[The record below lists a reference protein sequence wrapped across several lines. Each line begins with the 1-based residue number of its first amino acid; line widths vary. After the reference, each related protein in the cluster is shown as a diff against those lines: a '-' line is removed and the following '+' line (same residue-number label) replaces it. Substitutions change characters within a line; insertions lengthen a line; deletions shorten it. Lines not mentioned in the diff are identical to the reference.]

1 MRQYPAPNHACFY
14 PMHLPA
20 SPLLS
25 AQDAQTIAVHA
36 AAADVAG
43 FLHPGQQA
51 LLHQRGWLKMLAP
64 RSSGGAELAL
74 PDMVRLEEAVAA
86 VDGSMGWVLTLC
98 AGAGWFAGFLPPA
111 KAREIIGTANV
122 CLGGSGAP
130 TGYADQEGDGYRIT
144 GRWDFASGAPMATH
158 FTLNAVLRADGQPLL
173 DEQGAPRI
181 RAFLVPAA
189 QVQVEPTWRSIGMRA
204 SASHS
209 YRIEGQWI
217 GQDHGFTISPAA
229 ATADGPLYQFP
240 FYSLAYVTLAANVAG
255 MASHFI
261 QEAEACMRRRRHP
274 HRGLPLLDV
283 PEIAALLHA
292 RRQALAAA
300 RNAFYDV
307 LDGSWAVVAAG
318 ATLCEDAMRSI
329 QATSLAMVAA
339 ARAAVDQLY
348 PYCGLYAAH
357 QDSSINRTWR
367 DFHTA
372 SQHTLLLIDPVGL
385 QAS

>member
-1 MRQYPAPNHACFY
+1 MP
-14 PMHLPA
+14 LPA

-25 AQDAQTIAVHA
+25 AQDAHTIAEHA
-36 AAADVAG
+36 AAADAAG
-43 FLHPGQQA
+43 FLHPEQQA

-64 RSSGGAELAL
+64 RASGGAELPL

-86 VDGSMGWVLTLC
+86 VDGSMGWILTLC

-111 KAREIIGTANV
+111 MAGQIIGTPQV

-130 TGYADQEGDGYRIT
+130 TGYADLEGEGESAGFRIT

-158 FTLNAVLRADGQPLL
+158 FTLNAVLSKDGQPLL

-189 QVQVEPTWRSIGMRA
+189 QVQVEPSWHCIGMRA

-209 YRIEGQWI
+209 YRIDGQWA
-217 GQDHGFTISPAA
+217 GKDHGFTISPAA

-255 MASHFI
+255 MASHFV

-274 HRGLPLLDV
+274 HKGLPLLEA
-283 PEIAALLHA
+283 PEIAALLRA
-292 RRQALAAA
+292 RQQSLAAA
-300 RNAFYDV
+300 RSTFYEV
-307 LDGSWAVVAAG
+307 LDGSWAAVASGTA
-318 ATLCEDAMRSI
+318 LSEDDMRRI
-329 QATSLAMVAA
+329 HTTSLGLVAA

-357 QDSSINRTWR
+357 QDSTINRIWR

-372 SQHTLLLIDPVGL
+372 GQHALLLIDP
-385 QAS
+385 